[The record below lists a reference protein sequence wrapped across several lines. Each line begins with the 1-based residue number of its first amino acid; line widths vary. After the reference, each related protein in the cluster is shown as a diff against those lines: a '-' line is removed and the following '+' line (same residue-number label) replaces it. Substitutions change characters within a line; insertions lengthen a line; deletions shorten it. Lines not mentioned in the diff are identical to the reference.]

1 MKQIYTIFLLLALI
15 FGIRTVHAQESTT
28 SYGLLIDDITLQH
41 TANRLEVDFSILL
54 DGVKIRSNQ
63 AIRLTPYLTDGSDM
77 MQLPAVIINGRRR
90 YISHERNKSDLY
102 ESANTY
108 IRHRNNEA
116 QEIDYQTNV
125 PYESWMSR
133 SELILREECISCH
146 DYPLDEALIPLAML
160 NEKGSDKASAP
171 TSQKPSY
178 AYMTPKSTSSS
189 VSQKTFNILF
199 PVNKS
204 TINPSFMDNAAQIES
219 IHQSFGQTSDIKSI
233 HLMGYASPEGPYTFN
248 ETLAT
253 KRAEAVKSHIAEC
266 NLPSDI
272 KISWASSPANWDEVK
287 RLLNESCIE
296 NYLKIIE
303 VIDDQTI
310 SPADK
315 NKTIKERFPVQYD
328 FMLRTWYPQL
338 RTTEITV
345 DFTQGDLSLDEAKA
359 QLKKDPSRLSLED
372 IYMVA
377 LTFDKGSKEWQDVIL
392 IALQTYPESPEARIN
407 AANVAMANGD
417 YNQAAEYLK
426 GVPAN
431 IPQAMNSRGILA
443 MAQGNLQQA
452 LQLFQSASQAGL
464 REATQNISL
473 VKALIAAES

>member
-1 MKQIYTIFLLLALI
+1 M
-15 FGIRTVHAQESTT
+15 
-28 SYGLLIDDITLQH
+28 
-41 TANRLEVDFSILL
+41 
-54 DGVKIRSNQ
+54 
-63 AIRLTPYLTDGSDM
+63 
-77 MQLPAVIINGRRR
+77 
-90 YISHERNKSDLY
+90 
-102 ESANTY
+102 
-108 IRHRNNEA
+108 
-116 QEIDYQTNV
+116 
-125 PYESWMSR
+125 
-133 SELILREECISCH
+133 
-146 DYPLDEALIPLAML
+146 
-160 NEKGSDKASAP
+160 
-171 TSQKPSY
+171 
-178 AYMTPKSTSSS
+178 
-189 VSQKTFNILF
+189 
-199 PVNKS
+199 
-204 TINPSFMDNAAQIES
+204 
-219 IHQSFGQTSDIKSI
+219 
-233 HLMGYASPEGPYTFN
+233 
-248 ETLAT
+248 
-253 KRAEAVKSHIAEC
+253 
-266 NLPSDI
+266 
-272 KISWASSPANWDEVK
+272 
-287 RLLNESCIE
+287 
-296 NYLKIIE
+296 
-303 VIDDQTI
+303 IDDQTI

-345 DFTQGDLSLDEAKA
+345 DFTQGNLSLDEAKA

-426 GVPAN
+426 GVPTN

-443 MAQGNLQQA
+443 MALGNLQQA